1 MFHHTVLL
9 RLAPDA
15 DADFLARFACY
26 EAAVRE
32 GCAGAL
38 LYRLLPNG
46 APSGKGFT
54 HALFSAFESHAAFTD
69 YDRSALHTKI
79 KAFLGPYVVELVVAD
94 GDDDAPPSACGG
106 R

>member
-15 DADFLARFACY
+15 DADFFARFARY

-38 LYRLLPNG
+38 VYRLLPNV

-54 HALFSAFESHAAFTD
+54 HALFSAFASPAAFAD
-69 YDRSALHTKI
+69 YDRSPLHIEI
-79 KAFLGPYVVELVVAD
+79 KTFLGPYVLELVVAD
-94 GDDDAPPSACGG
+94 GDDGAPPSA
-106 R
+106 